1 MVKIMDICNSSQK
14 MKPFWLTWKNSGTSG
29 LGSLSMVENYQKRV
43 GASRCLHKEI
53 LIKKKRS
60 LDKRINTAYYLIKSM
75 KKRRLFM
82 PTVATRSHKSKI
94 TVTLSSDLV
103 SQIDKLLDSPEASSR
118 SQLVEEAV
126 RRWLHDQA
134 QKDIERQTE
143 EYYLSLSKAEHKEDR
158 QWSKIAAR
166 SAKRLWGK

>member
-1 MVKIMDICNSSQK
+1 M
-14 MKPFWLTWKNSGTSG
+14 
-29 LGSLSMVENYQKRV
+29 
-43 GASRCLHKEI
+43 
-53 LIKKKRS
+53 
-60 LDKRINTAYYLIKSM
+60 AYYLIKSM

-82 PTVATRSHKSKI
+82 PTIATRSHKSKI
-94 TVTLSSDLV
+94 TVTLSNDLV
-103 SQIDKLLDSPEASSR
+103 SQIDKLLESPEASSR

-158 QWSKIAAR
+158 KWSKIAAR